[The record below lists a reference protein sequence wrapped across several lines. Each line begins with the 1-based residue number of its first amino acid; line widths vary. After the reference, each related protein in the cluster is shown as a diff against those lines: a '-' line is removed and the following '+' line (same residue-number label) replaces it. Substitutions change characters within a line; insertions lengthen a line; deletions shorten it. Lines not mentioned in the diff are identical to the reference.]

1 MVAWKFSH
9 LAGIVDKLLNIKLV
23 DIKVKQYRENGVKW
37 LYVYTCGPCADF
49 QLGLWISADSVG
61 NINRAKDH
69 KEIF

>member
-23 DIKVKQYRENGVKW
+23 DIKVKQYREKGVKW
-37 LYVYTCGPCADF
+37 LYVYTCGPCEDF

-61 NINRAKDH
+61 NINKAKDH